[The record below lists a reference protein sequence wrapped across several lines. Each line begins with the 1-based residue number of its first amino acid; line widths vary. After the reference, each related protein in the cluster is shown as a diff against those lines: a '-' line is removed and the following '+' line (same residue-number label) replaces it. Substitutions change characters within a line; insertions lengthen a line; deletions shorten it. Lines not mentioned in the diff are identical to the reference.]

1 MAGDISQ
8 TRKSCSNST
17 SSSVP
22 NNRTCTPRLSTQSWR
37 RQHNRLPAIGITEG
51 PEPAT
56 SSNSQRRGALMHLG
70 LMERVGRQTP
80 GMLPSAKAARP
91 TLFPDGKASPIRR
104 EEANMQFPHTLKRV
118 DGYDRNDLMDQFCI
132 WLLSWLVD
140 IGAVQRMS
148 QMPMPE
154 GLHKMHSNSCIIAA
168 DVVLEL
174 YNPNLSQLCCIC
186 CANPCTHLVTVLIQS
201 QRTIFLDK
209 SGH

>member
-1 MAGDISQ
+1 
-8 TRKSCSNST
+8 
-17 SSSVP
+17 
-22 NNRTCTPRLSTQSWR
+22 
-37 RQHNRLPAIGITEG
+37 
-51 PEPAT
+51 
-56 SSNSQRRGALMHLG
+56 
-70 LMERVGRQTP
+70 
-80 GMLPSAKAARP
+80 
-91 TLFPDGKASPIRR
+91 
-104 EEANMQFPHTLKRV
+104 
-118 DGYDRNDLMDQFCI
+118 MDQFCI